1 MRLRLGSLAILD
13 EPLRV
18 DIGIAKEESAA
29 IRLNPRYD
37 GRLTAARMLLDQP
50 NFTPQKLDEGC
61 EIVACQT
68 RRRHN
73 SDIGY
78 LNDTGIAGNAFY
90 GDAHTIKRVP
100 HCNSR

>member
-1 MRLRLGSLAILD
+1 MTGPLG
-13 EPLRV
+13 R
-18 DIGIAKEESAA
+18 GM
-29 IRLNPRYD
+29 RYD
-37 GRLTAARMLLDQP
+37 GRLTATRMLLDQP

-68 RRRHN
+68 RRRHG

-90 GDAHTIKRVP
+90 RRRTHPLNAFLIAIRDSGNTLRGDRSPGRRLA
-100 HCNSR
+100 

>member
-1 MRLRLGSLAILD
+1 
-13 EPLRV
+13 
-18 DIGIAKEESAA
+18 
-29 IRLNPRYD
+29 
-37 GRLTAARMLLDQP
+37 MLLDQP

-68 RRRHN
+68 RRRHS

-90 GDAHTIKRVP
+90 RRRTHP
-100 HCNSR
+100 